1 MTVTVMKMHFQ
12 KFQPRVINY
21 RNYKHFQNKNF
32 RVDLLFG
39 LSKLNIKNNDD
50 GFTGFIE
57 TWMETLD
64 QHVPCNQKHVRGN
77 HLPFMNKTLSKEIM
91 TLTRL
96 RNRFL
101 KNRTEENKRKYTKQR
116 NYCVSLLRKVKNKHY
131 SNLNEKDVT
140 DNKMFWKTVKP
151 FFSDKVTSSEKIT
164 LIEEDEIIGNDSDT
178 ARVLNT
184 SFSNIVSN
192 LKIPEYT
199 RCDPLSDFI
208 SNPVLKS
215 IVKYR
220 NHPSILRIG
229 EICHGSNAINF
240 SFSTVQRTI
249 LNETTQLSS
258 SKTDQST
265 DIPTKIINQN
275 SDIFADFVLTSFNQ
289 SVANSI
295 FPSSVKNVD
304 ITPDFNKGNLKKL
317 KG

>member
-1 MTVTVMKMHFQ
+1 MVLLVLLRHALETVNQYAPCKQ
-12 KFQPRVINY
+12 KQV
-21 RNYKHFQNKNF
+21 Q
-32 RVDLLFG
+32 
-39 LSKLNIKNNDD
+39 
-50 GFTGFIE
+50 
-57 TWMETLD
+57 
-64 QHVPCNQKHVRGN
+64 GN

-91 TLTRL
+91 TRTRL

-101 KNRTEENKRKYTKQR
+101 KNRTEENKKKYTKQR
-116 NYCVSLLRKVKNKHY
+116 NYCVSLLRKVKNECY

-140 DNKMFWKTVKP
+140 DNKMFRKIVKP
-151 FFSDKVTSSEKIT
+151 FFSVKVTSSEKIA
-164 LIEEDEIIGNDSDT
+164 LIEEDETIGNDSDT

-275 SDIFADFVLTSFNQ
+275 SDIFADFILTSFNQ
-289 SVANSI
+289 SVANFI
-295 FPSSVKNVD
+295 FPSSLKNAD
-304 ITPDFNKGNLKKL
+304 ITPVFKKGDRNLKDNYRPVSILSNISKIFERCINKFQNL
-317 KG
+317 WSHCSQNTSVGLERVITLSTVS